1 MENFEIKQDKE
12 DLGITIE
19 AMFKG
24 MDGLLNTKTVV
35 GQEIRIGDMTVLP
48 LIEVT
53 AGMASGVF
61 GESAAKNGAGAM
73 AAKMTPVALFII
85 QDGKTRL
92 VNIRNQDAVTK
103 IIDTASDAIPQ
114 LFDKLPFRRVKG
126 EDAKKAKKAVEE
138 LGAFTEEY

>member
-1 MENFEIKQDKE
+1 MENFEVKKDKE
-12 DLGITIE
+12 NLGITIE

-35 GQEIRIGDMTVLP
+35 GQEIHVGDMTVLP

-61 GESAAKNGAGAM
+61 GESAANNGAGAM

-126 EDAKKAKKAVEE
+126 EDARKAKKAVEE
-138 LGAFTEEY
+138 LGTYTEEI

>member
-1 MENFEIKQDKE
+1 MDNFEVRKDEE

-24 MDGLLNTKTVV
+24 MDGLLNTKTVIGEELRV
-35 GQEIRIGDMTVLP
+35 GDMTILP

-61 GESAAKNGAGAM
+61 GENAAKNGAGAM
-73 AAKMTPVALFII
+73 AAKMTPVALFIV

-92 VNIRNQDAVTK
+92 VNIKNQDAVTK

-114 LFDKLPFRRVKG
+114 LFDKLPFRRIKG
-126 EDAKKAKKAVEE
+126 DDARKAKKAVEE
-138 LGAFTEEY
+138 MGTLTEEY